1 VHDRYLPK
9 LIHHSPDG
17 SDAAEKEITV
27 RNALYNM
34 DGTGIAWYT
43 SAQTDFLPE
52 ITGLRPSLYKTTTLP
67 LADPNFKSIC
77 FNTSTRVLFAHIRA
91 TSGSQVVTTN
101 NHPFVF
107 GRHTFMHNG
116 GVTDFTAIRR
126 AICDELNLDA
136 YGNIFGSTDSEHIAA
151 LYIHYLTSGKGPDSW
166 QQEYSVREM
175 AKALHKAVAFVIKAQ
190 IQILGDKRRPNSL
203 NLAATDGRRLLTYRF
218 RNHKVEQ
225 PPSLYY
231 STTAGVTLNRK
242 FEGHPDADI
251 GGTFGIAEE
260 QVKKAEEHGKHVIV
274 ASEPTTYKE
283 EEWEL
288 LPKNSCLMVE
298 TDGKVVVEDV
308 EYEESWDAEDNT
320 T

>member
-1 VHDRYLPK
+1 
-9 LIHHSPDG
+9 
-17 SDAAEKEITV
+17 
-27 RNALYNM
+27 
-34 DGTGIAWYT
+34 
-43 SAQTDFLPE
+43 
-52 ITGLRPSLYKTTTLP
+52 
-67 LADPNFKSIC
+67 
-77 FNTSTRVLFAHIRA
+77 
-91 TSGSQVVTTN
+91 
-101 NHPFVF
+101 
-107 GRHTFMHNG
+107 MHNG
-116 GVTDFTAIRR
+116 SVSDFGAIRR
-126 AICDELNLDA
+126 AVCDELNLDV
-136 YGNIFGSTDSEHIAA
+136 YQNVFGSTDSEHIAA

-190 IQILGDKRRPNSL
+190 TQILGDKRRPNSL

-242 FEGHPDADI
+242 FEGHPNADI

-308 EYEESWDAEDNT
+308 EYDGSWDAEDNT
-320 T
+320 A